1 MLSELSPV
9 IDAAMRHLIADGDGG
24 ELGFAGDDESGFTGD
39 AAGRT
44 LCAELH
50 AHHTDALLLGTN
62 TPFATGAVVRLL
74 DEHPRL
80 KIVCITPDGRHAVL
94 HERRLGRIEVA
105 DVSFATIFA
114 TLRTACA
121 AEAV

>member
-1 MLSELSPV
+1 MLSDLSPV
-9 IDAAMRHLIADGDGG
+9 LGAAMRQVVEG
-24 ELGFAGDDESGFTGD
+24 S
-39 AAGRT
+39 
-44 LCAELH
+44 AELSLAGEAGSAELDLEH
-50 AHHTDALLLGTN
+50 ADALLLGTE
-62 TPFATGAVVRLL
+62 TPFAGAGVVGLL

-94 HERRLGRIEVA
+94 HERRLDSIEVT

-121 AEAV
+121 AEVL